1 MIIAASQRKN
11 EERGGEEIIDA
22 KTGKEH
28 SGERHGVPYM
38 RAFQVSSI
46 VSEKKGDIK
55 AHNHKISE
63 LWKQERKSP
72 KFGPHNKG

>member
-1 MIIAASQRKN
+1 MKKEVGRKS
-11 EERGGEEIIDA
+11 E
-22 KTGKEH
+22 K
-28 SGERHGVPYM
+28 ERHGVPHM

-63 LWKQERKSP
+63 VWKQKRKSP
-72 KFGPHNKG
+72 KFGPHNKGQRRKF